1 MVKYHFRLEMSL
13 NVRSTNLIQMKNASF
28 QVFFYSI
35 LKSKSLLFSLI
46 TSRSNQG
53 LYTILHDFLQIVVDN
68 VDIVVSG
75 CPISFPCQL
84 LRYSDLLCQ
93 FDLYRHLSHQQSGVE
108 PQLHQH
114 DTNFYSL
121 QWFSGSLVLAISRE
135 LRIIFF
141 DQLLLLLT
149 RNQLVDTLK
158 MEDCSVT
165 KYYISVFFTLKM
177 IIPQDSLSYFVSSK
191 YSGFFIFVC
200 TSS

>member
-1 MVKYHFRLEMSL
+1 M
-13 NVRSTNLIQMKNASF
+13 
-28 QVFFYSI
+28 
-35 LKSKSLLFSLI
+35 LFSLI

-75 CPISFPCQL
+75 CPISSPCQL
-84 LRYSDLLCQ
+84 LRYPDLLCPN
-93 FDLYRHLSHQQSGVE
+93 STSTATS
-108 PQLHQH
+108 P
-114 DTNFYSL
+114 TNNLVWNHNYTSL
-121 QWFSGSLVLAISRE
+121 THISIPRSDFQDYWSWQYQE

-141 DQLLLLLT
+141 DLLLLLLT